1 LPEMELKIQTRISMI
16 LRRIAAAF
24 VEMILLP
31 LIAVLL
37 ILTIPDLSKDPSV
50 AFAEGA
56 YFLFIMAVWLAIFT
70 YILFKDAM
78 FSGQSIMKKLL
89 GLRVVSIKTQ
99 VKCRWYQSLIRN
111 IPLLITPV
119 LIIELLAVVFN
130 PSGRRLG
137 DMMAGTVVV
146 NASESFLPKP
156 KPQKRIGDLGL
167 KTLTWLLAAALILVL
182 FYVAYNSIGAGNISE
197 RLNKSSNSVVT
208 IYSYDSNNK
217 FIGYASG
224 FFVNSEGYV
233 VTSQHVVEGAARSF
247 AIYKENENLN
257 IDLMVANDPI
267 RDIAVLKVRA
277 VDTPA
282 LRLGN
287 SDKVY
292 VGNEIY
298 TIGAPQGLL
307 NTVSKGIISQIR
319 YSKGIKYI
327 QIDAPISPG
336 SSGGPLL
343 DRNLDVIGVN
353 FAYFKEGQNLNF
365 AIPVNYIK
373 ALLKES
379 KVTYK

>member
-1 LPEMELKIQTRISMI
+1 MI
-16 LRRIAAAF
+16 LRRMAAAF
-24 VEMILLP
+24 VEIVLLP
-31 LIAVLL
+31 FFAVLL
-37 ILTIPDLSKDPSV
+37 ILTLPELSKDPFV

-56 YFLFIMAVWLAIFT
+56 YFLFVLGIWLAIFT
-70 YILFKDAM
+70 YILFKDA
-78 FSGQSIMKKLL
+78 FFNGQSIMKKLL
-89 GLRVVSIKTQ
+89 GLRVISVKTQ
-99 VKCRWYQSLIRN
+99 VKCRWYQSLLRN
-111 IPLLITPV
+111 IPLFIAPIL
-119 LIIELLAVVFN
+119 LIELLMVLFN
-130 PSGRRLG
+130 PIGRRLG

-156 KPQKRIGDLGL
+156 KPHKRIGDLGL
-167 KTLTWLLAAALILVL
+167 KTITWLMAAALILIL
-182 FYVAYNSIGAGNISE
+182 FYVAYISIGAGNVSE
-197 RLNKSSNSVVT
+197 RLNKTSNSVVT
-208 IYSYDSNNK
+208 IYSYDGNNK
-217 FIGYASG
+217 FLGYASG

-257 IDLMVANDPI
+257 IDSIIANDPI

-287 SDKVY
+287 SDKVD

-307 NTVSKGIISQIR
+307 NTISKGIISQIR
-319 YSKGIKYI
+319 YLKGIKYI

-336 SSGGPLL
+336 NSGGPLL
-343 DRNLDVIGVN
+343 DRNLEVIGVN
-353 FAYFKEGQNLNF
+353 FAYMKEGQNLNF

-373 ALLKES
+373 ALLRKS
-379 KVTYK
+379 KVNYK

>member
-1 LPEMELKIQTRISMI
+1 MGPQIQARISTI
-16 LRRIAAAF
+16 LRRMAAAF
-24 VEMILLP
+24 VEIMLLP
-31 LIAVLL
+31 FCAVLL
-37 ILTIPDLSKDPSV
+37 ILTLPELSKDPSV

-70 YILFKDAM
+70 YLLFKDA
-78 FSGQSIMKKLL
+78 FFNGQSIMKKLL
-89 GLRVVSIKTQ
+89 RLRVVSVKTQ

-111 IPLLITPV
+111 IPLFITPV
-119 LIIELLAVVFN
+119 LLIELLMVIFN
-130 PSGRRLG
+130 PGGRRLG

-146 NASESFLPKP
+146 NSSESFLPRP
-156 KPQKRIGDLGL
+156 KLQKRIGDLGL
-167 KTLTWLLAAALILVL
+167 KTLTWLLAAALMLAL
-182 FYVAYNSIGAGNISE
+182 FYVAYYSIGAGNISE

-224 FFVNSEGYV
+224 FFVNSDGYI
-233 VTSQHVVEGAARSF
+233 VTSQHVVQGAARSF

-257 IDLMVANDPI
+257 IDSMVANDPI

-277 VDTPA
+277 VDTPP
-282 LRLGN
+282 LSLGN

-343 DRNLDVIGVN
+343 DRNLAVIGVN
-353 FAYFKEGQNLNF
+353 FAFYKEGQNLNF

-373 ALLKES
+373 ALLKKS
-379 KVTYK
+379 KVEYK

>member
-1 LPEMELKIQTRISMI
+1 MI

-31 LIAVLL
+31 FFAVLL
-37 ILTIPDLSKDPSV
+37 ILTLPDLSKDPSV

-70 YILFKDAM
+70 YILFKDAL

-89 GLRVVSIKTQ
+89 GLRVISIKTQ

-111 IPLLITPV
+111 IPLFITPV
-119 LIIELLAVVFN
+119 LLIELLMLIFN
-130 PSGRRLG
+130 PGGRRLG
-137 DMMAGTVVV
+137 DLMAGTVVV
-146 NASESFLPKP
+146 NAGESFLPKP

-167 KTLTWLLAAALILVL
+167 KTLTWLLAAALMLAL
-182 FYVAYNSIGAGNISE
+182 FYVAYYSIGAGNISE

-224 FFVNSEGYV
+224 FFVNSDGYI
-233 VTSQHVVEGAARSF
+233 VTSQHVVQGAARSF

-257 IDLMVANDPI
+257 IDSMVANDPI

-277 VDTPA
+277 VDTPP
-282 LRLGN
+282 LSLGN

-343 DRNLDVIGVN
+343 DRNLAVIGVN
-353 FAYFKEGQNLNF
+353 FAFYKEGQNLNF

-373 ALLKES
+373 ALLKKS
-379 KVTYK
+379 KVEYK

>member
-1 LPEMELKIQTRISMI
+1 MEPKIQARISMI

-24 VEMILLP
+24 VEIVLLP
-31 LIAVLL
+31 LFAVFL

-70 YILFKDAM
+70 YILFKDA
-78 FSGQSIMKKLL
+78 FFNGRSIMKKLL
-89 GLRVVSIKTQ
+89 GLRVVSAKTQ

-111 IPLLITPV
+111 IPLFITPV
-119 LIIELLAVVFN
+119 LLIELLMVIFN
-130 PSGRRLG
+130 PGGRRLG

-146 NASESFLPKP
+146 NANESFLPKP

-182 FYVAYNSIGAGNISE
+182 FYIAYNSIGAGNISE

-208 IYSYDSNNK
+208 IYSYDRNNK
-217 FIGYASG
+217 FLGYASG

-247 AIYKENENLN
+247 AIYKENENLA
-257 IDLMVANDPI
+257 IDSMIANDPT
-267 RDIAVLKVRA
+267 RDIAILKVRA

-287 SDKVY
+287 SDKVD

-307 NTVSKGIISQIR
+307 NTISKGIISQIR
-319 YSKGIKYI
+319 YSKGVKYI

-373 ALLKES
+373 ALLKKS
-379 KVTYK
+379 KVNYK

>member
-1 LPEMELKIQTRISMI
+1 MEIKIQARISLI
-16 LRRIAAAF
+16 LRRMAAAF
-24 VEMILLP
+24 VEIVIP
-31 LIAVLL
+31 SFFAVFL
-37 ILTIPDLSKDPSV
+37 ILTLPELSNDPSV
-50 AFAEGA
+50 AFAEGG

-70 YILFKDAM
+70 YILFKDAL

-89 GLRVVSIKTQ
+89 GLRVVSLKTQ

-111 IPLLITPV
+111 IPLFITPV
-119 LIIELLAVVFN
+119 LLIELLMVIFN
-130 PSGRRLG
+130 PGGRRLG
-137 DMMAGTVVV
+137 DLMAGTVVV
-146 NASESFLPKP
+146 NASESFLPKS
-156 KPQKRIGDLGL
+156 KPQKRIGDIGL

-182 FYVAYNSIGAGNISE
+182 FYVAYNSIGAGSISE

-208 IYSYDSNNK
+208 IYSYDRNNK

-224 FFVNSEGYV
+224 FFVNSDGYI

-247 AIYKENENLN
+247 AIYRENENLN
-257 IDLMVANDPI
+257 IDSMITNDPI

-287 SDKVY
+287 SDKID

-307 NTVSKGIISQIR
+307 NTISKGIVSQIR
-319 YSKGIKYI
+319 YSRGVKYI

-373 ALLKES
+373 ALLRKS
-379 KVTYK
+379 KVNYK

>member
-1 LPEMELKIQTRISMI
+1 MGPQIQSRISTI
-16 LRRIAAAF
+16 LRRMAAAF
-24 VEMILLP
+24 VEIILLP
-31 LIAVLL
+31 FFAVLL
-37 ILTIPDLSKDPSV
+37 ILTLPDLSKDPSV

-70 YILFKDAM
+70 YILFKDAF
-78 FSGQSIMKKLL
+78 FSGQSITKKLL
-89 GLRVVSIKTQ
+89 HLRVVSLKTQ

-111 IPLLITPV
+111 IPLFITPV
-119 LIIELLAVVFN
+119 LLIELLMVIFN
-130 PSGRRLG
+130 PNGRRLG

-167 KTLTWLLAAALILVL
+167 KTLTWLLAAVLILVL
-182 FYVAYNSIGAGNISE
+182 FYLVYNSIGAGNISE
-197 RLNKSSNSVVT
+197 RLNISSNSVVT

-224 FFVNSEGYV
+224 FFVNSDGYI

-257 IDLMVANDPI
+257 IDSMIANDPI

-287 SDKVY
+287 SDKVD

-373 ALLKES
+373 ALLKKS
-379 KVTYK
+379 KVEYK